1 MQQETSFSE
10 AINKRYPEEVV
21 IVIVK
26 SKNGTY
32 NPITVGW
39 TMLASK
45 NPPIIA
51 VASTEKRYSFDLIST
66 FKEFV
71 IAYPSDT
78 MENETFFFGTKSG
91 REVNKLCDS
100 KIKYS
105 KAKYIDSVIL
115 DEAVANFECVLED
128 TIKTG
133 DHYIFLG
140 KVVGSHIST
149 KDLNR
154 LYNIGPKYKL
164 GKINF

>member
-10 AINKRYPEEVV
+10 ASNKRYPEEVV

-26 SKNGTY
+26 STRGTY

-51 VASTEKRYSFDLIST
+51 VAISEKRYSFELIRK
-66 FKEFV
+66 FEEFV
-71 IAYPSDT
+71 IAYPSDE
-78 MENETFFFGTKSG
+78 MENETLFFGTKSG
-91 REVNKLCDS
+91 REINKLYDS
-100 KIKYS
+100 KIRYS
-105 KAKYIDSVIL
+105 KAKYIDSIIL
-115 DEAVANFECVLED
+115 DEAVANFECILED

-149 KDLNR
+149 GNIDR
-154 LYNIGPKYKL
+154 LYTIGEKYKL
-164 GKINF
+164 GKVIY